1 MKIGILHL
9 KKIEKVEPGEK
20 GGDEE
25 DRAFKGEA
33 VNAVVDLAEP
43 HGWGAVA
50 LGEGG
55 LESEAESMKV
65 ILAEDGD
72 PAGGGCA

>member
-1 MKIGILHL
+1 MKTASH
-9 KKIEKVEPGEK
+9 KTGEK

-25 DRAFKGEA
+25 DRAFKGE
-33 VNAVVDLAEP
+33 VVDLAEP

-72 PAGGGCA
+72 PGGGCA

>member
-9 KKIEKVEPGEK
+9 KKIEEVEPGEK

-25 DRAFKGEA
+25 DRAFKGE
-33 VNAVVDLAEP
+33 VVDLAEP

-55 LESEAESMKV
+55 LESEAV
-65 ILAEDGD
+65 
-72 PAGGGCA
+72 